1 MFEENFYFY
10 LFIILVGTIILVIVF
25 THIHGLNKYKNT
37 IKKQINVL
45 LNNTKPYESE
55 IVTKE
60 EVNKLPKPV
69 QKFLSYSGVIGK
81 KKPQNIRLE
90 QKGALRTQYFDE
102 WRKEERKRWLPFKAV
117 QYISTNPPGFI
128 WFANVKSFQSTDILM
143 DGKGSISTNKMGFR
157 KKGHITG
164 KEVDEGS
171 LLRYIAEMIWF
182 PAAMVNDYIRWEA
195 IDDTSAKATIKM
207 NDKTVSGTFKFDKE
221 GKIVNFIGERHFHV
235 KQGHHVFG
243 RWETPVEKYKEISGI
258 KIPSFVKGVW
268 DFDGDAK
275 QLLFSEALVS
285 DVQYDVN
292 EANIKKYSV

>member
-10 LFIILVGTIILVIVF
+10 LFIILVGTIILIIVF

-69 QKFLSYSGVIGK
+69 QKFLSFSGVIEK
-81 KKPQNIRLE
+81 KKPQNIRLV
-90 QKGALRTQYFDE
+90 QKGALRIHFTDK

-143 DGKGSISTNKMGFR
+143 DGKGSISTNHMGF
-157 KKGHITG
+157 KKKADITG

-195 IDDTSAKATIKM
+195 IDDTSAKATLKV
-207 NDKTVSGTFKFDKE
+207 NDKSVSGTFKFDNE

-235 KQGHHVFG
+235 TQGHHILG

-268 DFDGDAK
+268 DFDEDTK

-285 DVQYDVN
+285 DVQYDVD
-292 EANIKKYSV
+292 EVDI